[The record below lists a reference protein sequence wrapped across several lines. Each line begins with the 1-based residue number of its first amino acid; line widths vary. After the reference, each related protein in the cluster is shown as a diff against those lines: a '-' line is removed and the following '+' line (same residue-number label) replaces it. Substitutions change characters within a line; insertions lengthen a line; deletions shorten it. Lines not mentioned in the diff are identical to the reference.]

1 VYDISCIE
9 VKALGGR
16 LQMKKFLLTTAIAG
30 LLLAACSEEAP
41 KEETTA
47 PAEETKEESTNVKAD
62 LMKFYMSIPNTINA
76 ADADLNAYEG
86 AIGDETAD
94 LAALKDPAVA
104 SAQATAT
111 AVEGIEIPEALA
123 DQKEAL
129 ETALADLKTI
139 YDEKAAAITADDTAK
154 LEETTAKF
162 EEVDAAFNAIL
173 EEQGLMPSS
182 IYNEVTN

>member
-1 VYDISCIE
+1 
-9 VKALGGR
+9 
-16 LQMKKFLLTTAIAG
+16 MKKFLLATAAAG
-30 LLLAACSEEAP
+30 LFLTACSEEAP

-47 PAEETKEESTNVKAD
+47 PAEETKQEETSNVKAD
-62 LMKFYMSIPNTINA
+62 LMKLYMSIPNTINA
-76 ADADLNAYEG
+76 TDADLNAYEG

-111 AVEGIEIPEALA
+111 AVEGIEVPESLA
-123 DQKEAL
+123 DQKETL

-139 YDEKAAAITADDTAK
+139 YDEKAAAISADDTAK
-154 LEETTAKF
+154 LEETNAKF
-162 EEVDAAFNAIL
+162 EEVDASFNALL
-173 EEQGLMPSS
+173 EEQGLIPSS